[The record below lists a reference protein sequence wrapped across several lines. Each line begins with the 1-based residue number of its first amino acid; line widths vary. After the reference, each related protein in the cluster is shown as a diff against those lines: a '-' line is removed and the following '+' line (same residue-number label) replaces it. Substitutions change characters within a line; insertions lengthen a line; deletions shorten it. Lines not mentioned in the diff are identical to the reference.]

1 MLHFLLNR
9 HLFQSEKRTGMLF
22 FYNVYKH
29 LLHGNEKHPQSET
42 SPKAGRFIK
51 TMTEK
56 NILLIDNDRIIL
68 DSLCEFLSLEGF
80 QPTGAETL
88 KAALGKL
95 QQQNYSLI
103 ITEVNL
109 PDGDG
114 FDLLDTVRKDYPQTV
129 VIVMTG
135 YGSIESAVKAIKRG
149 AYEYLTKPI
158 VDDEL
163 RLVVERAIKQQS
175 LISENENLRLQ
186 LEQKYSLENIISH
199 DYKMAKIFELVEA
212 VADNKT
218 TILMT
223 GPSGTGKSMLAKAI
237 HHRSSRRNKPFVEV
251 GCGALP
257 ETLLESELF
266 GHVKGA
272 FTGAVSNKEGKFLAA
287 NGGTIFLDEVA
298 NASPAL
304 QVKLLRVLEDRQF
317 EPVGSNKTET
327 VDTRILL
334 ASNKDLNEEVK
345 QGRFREDLYYR
356 INVVTIDLPPLCE
369 RVGDVRLLAK
379 HFLQVYCAQHNKEKL
394 GITNEAM
401 EYLERYSWP
410 GNVRELENTIE
421 RAVLLS
427 KDKFIGP
434 FDLPD
439 SIRQNQWQKT
449 YRPMSLK
456 DALTE
461 PEKNIVHRALQANH
475 WNRQE
480 TAKALQINRTTLYKK
495 MKQYGLDAEAERL
508 GLT

>member
-1 MLHFLLNR
+1 
-9 HLFQSEKRTGMLF
+9 
-22 FYNVYKH
+22 
-29 LLHGNEKHPQSET
+29 
-42 SPKAGRFIK
+42 
-51 TMTEK
+51 MTEK
-56 NILLIDNDRIIL
+56 NILIIDDDRIIL

-80 QPTGAETL
+80 RTSSAETL
-88 KAALGKL
+88 KSAVAKL
-95 QQQNYSLI
+95 QQQSYSLV

-114 FDLLDTVRKDYPQTV
+114 FELLDVVGKNYPQTV
-129 VIVMTG
+129 VIAITG
-135 YGSIESAVKAIKRG
+135 YGSIESAVKAIRRG

-175 LISENENLRLQ
+175 LISEKESLRLQ

-199 DYKMAKIFELVEA
+199 NYKMAKIFELVEA
-212 VADNKT
+212 IADSKT
-218 TILMT
+218 TILMA
-223 GPSGTGKSMLAKAI
+223 GPSGTGKSMLARAI

-251 GCGALP
+251 GCGVLP

-272 FTGAVSNKEGKFLAA
+272 FTGAISNKEGKFLAA
-287 NGGTIFLDEVA
+287 NNGTIFLDEVA

-379 HFLQVYCAQHNKEKL
+379 HFLQVYCTQHNKEKL
-394 GITNEAM
+394 GITDEAM
-401 EYLERYSWP
+401 EYLECYPWP

-427 KDKFIGP
+427 KSKFISP
-434 FDLPD
+434 KDLPE
-439 SIRQNQWQKT
+439 SIIKGPSQQQKK
-449 YRPMSLK
+449 YKPMSLK
-456 DALTE
+456 EALAE
-461 PEKNIVHRALQANH
+461 PEKNLIRQALEANH

-495 MKQYGLDAEAERL
+495 MKQYGLDTEAEQL